1 MREKEFDKLV
11 DEVTERVSLRILSAD
26 WTCYKCGE
34 SSSILGRIEKLEQEA
49 AKRRRIVDAAEVVRC
64 KDCRFF
70 KGDDHECPW
79 GMVVYEDD
87 YCSHGERRKTDGT
100 D

>member
-1 MREKEFDKLV
+1 MREKEFNKLV
-11 DEVTERVSLRILSAD
+11 DQVTERVMLQILSGRGV
-26 WTCYKCGE
+26 CYECGE
-34 SSSILGRIEKLEQEA
+34 RPVVERVEKLEQEA